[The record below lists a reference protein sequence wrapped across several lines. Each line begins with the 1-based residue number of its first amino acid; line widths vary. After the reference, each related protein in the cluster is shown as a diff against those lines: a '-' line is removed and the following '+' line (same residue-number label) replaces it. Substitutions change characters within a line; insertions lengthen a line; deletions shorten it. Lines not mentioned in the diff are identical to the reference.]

1 MSEKGNDEEKVD
13 SSIEE
18 KDEEEE
24 EEEAEEQKK
33 DNKKFNQD
41 IIELEEGEVEEE
53 EQEQNKEISN
63 NNEKNKYSKKTKKED
78 KNNTKITSK
87 NSNES
92 CNGIFINGIP
102 YETKEE
108 ELRELFSKYGKIEIL
123 KLPKY
128 QDSGRNIGYCH
139 IYYSSPESASK
150 ALELDNYTLGKRYL
164 NVSLANKSSDQLNES
179 KKINPNDVPVDCLT
193 AFIRNLPYETTEKDV
208 GDKFRSCGKIK
219 AIRFVYNS
227 KNKKFKGFCYID
239 FKEHKSLLKALELNG
254 KDFQGRKL
262 QVDFEQNRPK
272 KGFKY
277 NYENLDSKYNRE
289 EINILNRKRKLKNK
303 K

>member
-1 MSEKGNDEEKVD
+1 MSEEESSKEKVD
-13 SSIEE
+13 SPKEEEESEEDYEE
-18 KDEEEE
+18 KKDKKEKGNPDIIDLDEEEDE
-24 EEEAEEQKK
+24 
-33 DNKKFNQD
+33 
-41 IIELEEGEVEEE
+41 
-53 EQEQNKEISN
+53 KEISKKI
-63 NNEKNKYSKKTKKED
+63 EKNKHSKNSKKED
-78 KNNTKITSK
+78 KKNKNNSKISK
-87 NSNES
+87 ES

-108 ELRELFSKYGKIEIL
+108 ELRELFSRYGKIEIF

-164 NVSLANKSSDQLNES
+164 NVSLANKSSDQLNKSE
-179 KKINPNDVPVDCLT
+179 KINPNDVPVDCLT
-193 AFIRNLPYETTEKDV
+193 AFIRNLPYETTEKEV

-262 QVDFEQNRPK
+262 QVDFEQNKPK

-289 EINILNRKRKLKNK
+289 EINLLNRKRKLKNK

>member
-1 MSEKGNDEEKVD
+1 MSDEE
-13 SSIEE
+13 SEQE
-18 KDEEEE
+18 NKD
-24 EEEAEEQKK
+24 
-33 DNKKFNQD
+33 F
-41 IIELEEGEVEEE
+41 E
-53 EQEQNKEISN
+53 EQEEIEEEKETPGIIDIKEEEN
-63 NNEKNKYSKKTKKED
+63 PKKTKNEKNIQKNSKKDKKGK
-78 KNNTKITSK
+78 KNIAPKT
-87 NSNES
+87 S

-102 YETKEE
+102 YETTEE
-108 ELRELFSKYGKIEIL
+108 ELRELFSPYGNIEII

-139 IYYSSPESASK
+139 IYYSSSESASK

-164 NVSLANKSSDQLNES
+164 KVSLANKNSDELNES
-179 KKINPNDVPVDCLT
+179 EKINPNDVPIDCIT

-227 KNKKFKGFCYID
+227 QTKKFKGFCYID

-254 KDFQGRKL
+254 KELQGRKL
-262 QVDFEQNRPK
+262 QVDFEKNKPK

-277 NYENLDSKYNRE
+277 NYQNMDSKYNRE
-289 EINILNRKRKLKNK
+289 EINILNRKRKMKNK